1 MQLLQ
6 EFRVGQNMAAVA
18 ILLQILPVPEHPSQ
32 KDLHR
37 QVKNLVELAAIQ
49 QAASSSLHHRQAAA
63 SCPAGGA
70 GLPGREPSE
79 VLRSNV
85 IVLSWW

>member
-37 QVKNLVELAAIQ
+37 QVKNLVELAAVQ
-49 QAASSSLHHRQAAA
+49 QVASSSLHRQQGA
-63 SCPAGGA
+63 SCRLAA
-70 GLPGREPSE
+70 
-79 VLRSNV
+79 
-85 IVLSWW
+85 